1 MSRHNPYACY
11 CRTQL
16 WRFKGHLWV
25 PQCRAV
31 HDTKVYTV
39 ACAGERHRDN
49 VLQTLGATLQAW
61 IAQVKR
67 EKAIYHVLNK
77 CSVDVT
83 RKVLVAE
90 AWCPVSAKPRVHEA
104 LREAAHST
112 SASVSPLFLDPHPD
126 MSTIEPACCAVVV
139 PCLAVIAALFPFLL
153 LAIPCSVP
161 LHLSLGQHTY
171 PASTMCIF
179 RRRARFIPSVYDL
192 KRGPTK
198 GTEYLAG
205 LCVVLIAAS

>member
-1 MSRHNPYACY
+1 MWATCSC
-11 CRTQL
+11 TIITDL
-16 WRFKGHLWV
+16 LSLSV
-25 PQCRAV
+25 
-31 HDTKVYTV
+31 
-39 ACAGERHRDN
+39 CAGERHRDN

-112 SASVSPLFLDPHPD
+112 SASVRTASATRMSHFSLAVCFMSPL
-126 MSTIEPACCAVVV
+126 S
-139 PCLAVIAALFPFLL
+139 
-153 LAIPCSVP
+153 AID
-161 LHLSLGQHTY
+161 LSGRL
-171 PASTMCIF
+171 
-179 RRRARFIPSVYDL
+179 
-192 KRGPTK
+192 
-198 GTEYLAG
+198 
-205 LCVVLIAAS
+205 